1 MTVTIEKIRM
11 LTWEVFFLLWQSIK
25 ISHYKYSA
33 SIDKFLASKWM
44 QKVKEL
50 VRTLINLNAAMDKD
64 SAIL

>member
-50 VRTLINLNAAMDKD
+50 VRT
-64 SAIL
+64 